1 MSCIKFF
8 NNFVFDKDNDS
19 FEAVFIDT
27 RRNRTIIFENISK
40 ADVIKVFSQRYEEI
54 SSFELVRVARTLLKN
69 GIAYLSD
76 SDFSEDIFTDNLED
90 RLFEQKM
97 MSWWKTTR
105 ETAFL
110 NQNGNGLTKVC
121 LGTAS

>member
-8 NNFVFDKDNDS
+8 SNFVFDKDNDS

-27 RRNRTIIFENISK
+27 RRNRTIVFENISK